1 MTNDINIDEMNEDI
15 EVDDLPPPMS
25 TNQTIHC
32 EPTMQS
38 QSVRKRRPKLGLDLV
53 KGFSEVVDKVC
64 SSLKTD
70 ANERMGKF
78 AESFIPVEDNYP
90 KYLAVE
96 LKKLGFSYKDNLK
109 ISKAMRMDPSNV
121 EVFKIIESEA
131 EKMEFAMSFMSEE

>member
-1 MTNDINIDEMNEDI
+1 
-15 EVDDLPPPMS
+15 
-25 TNQTIHC
+25 
-32 EPTMQS
+32 
-38 QSVRKRRPKLGLDLV
+38 
-53 KGFSEVVDKVC
+53 
-64 SSLKTD
+64 
-70 ANERMGKF
+70 MGKF

-109 ISKAMRMDPSNV
+109 ISKIMRMDPSNV